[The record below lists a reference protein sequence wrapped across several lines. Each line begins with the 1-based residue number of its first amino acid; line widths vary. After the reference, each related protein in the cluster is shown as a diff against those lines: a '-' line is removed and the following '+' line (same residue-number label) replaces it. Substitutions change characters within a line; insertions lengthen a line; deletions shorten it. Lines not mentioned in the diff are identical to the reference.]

1 MPERHELRWGGF
13 AGLGFVVLAL
23 VGQFLPGARPAV
35 DEGAGEIATFVS
47 DGRTTLLSSALL
59 FAAAGVLVVW
69 FAAALSEAIRERAER
84 SDLHLA
90 VLGGTVLVA
99 SIVFVNSALV
109 AASAYGVAGRSEELT
124 FMMFEAS
131 ALLTSMIGLASALP
145 LSAAGVAITR
155 THLMPDWVGYLAV
168 LAAVVAVVGAFAVF
182 ITEGAFVP
190 GGVLMGLVPLLV
202 AAAFILCASVYMV
215 REHLPEVMAPKAMP
229 QT

>member
-1 MPERHELRWGGF
+1 MPERHEVRWGGF

-131 ALLTSMIGLASALP
+131 ALLTSMIGFASALP

-168 LAAVVAVVGAFAVF
+168 LAAVVAVVGGFAVF

>member
-23 VGQFLPGARPAV
+23 IGQFLPGARPAL
-35 DEGAGEIATFVS
+35 DEGAGEIAAFIG
-47 DGRTTLLSSALL
+47 DGRTTMLTSALL
-59 FAAAGVLVVW
+59 FAGAGVLVVW
-69 FAAALSEAIRERAER
+69 FAAALAEAIRERAER

-99 SIVFVNSALV
+99 SMVFLNSALV
-109 AASAYGVAGRSEELT
+109 ASAAYGVDGRAQELT

-145 LSAAGVAITR
+145 LAAAGFGIMR
-155 THLMPDWVGYLAV
+155 THLMPEWVGYLAL

-182 ITEGAFVP
+182 VTEGAFLP

-202 AAAFILCASVYMV
+202 AAAFIACASVYMV
-215 REHLPEVMAPKAMP
+215 REHLPEVVAPKAMP